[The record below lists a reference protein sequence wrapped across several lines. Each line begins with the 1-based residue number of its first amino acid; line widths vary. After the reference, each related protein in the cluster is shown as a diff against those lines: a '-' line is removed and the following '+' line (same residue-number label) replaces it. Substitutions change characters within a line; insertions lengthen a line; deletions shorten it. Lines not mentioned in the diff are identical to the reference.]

1 MKMQYNDSSKSDKS
15 KNLLTGSQWYAVN
28 AFRALNQ
35 AIGRC
40 VRHKNDWGAVLLVDK
55 RYVYIDLRIDKILIT
70 IICIDFSNQKT
81 STIYQNGLEQT
92 YVPIIISK
100 L

>member
-1 MKMQYNDSSKSDKS
+1 MKMQYNDSSKSQ
-15 KNLLTGSQWYAVN
+15 NLLTGSQWYAIN

-55 RYVYIDLRIDKILIT
+55 RYVYIDLRINKIFIM
-70 IICIDFSNQKT
+70 IIYIDFSNQKT
-81 STIYQNGLEQT
+81 SSIYQNGLEQM

-100 L
+100 S